1 MKYRL
6 IFACLLIILFSACNL
21 TKYVPENEYLLEK
34 VSLKSDNKKLDKSEL
49 KSYLRQQ
56 PNAGMFGVLRLEL
69 GIYNVSGKDSTKW
82 LNRILKR
89 IGEEPVIYDP
99 SLTSIS
105 TQQLQLALINK
116 GYVHAKVEN
125 QVSKENKKARVE
137 YIIQS
142 NEPYRLNDYHV
153 NLKDS
158 LLNYIAKDTA
168 SSLIKE
174 NILFDVDQFDAERE
188 RISKAFR
195 QKGYYNFNKEFIVYT
210 ADTAK
215 SNLVNVEI
223 KLHESLETDSVYNR
237 IFTKYDVRNVIFYI
251 IPNVSEQ
258 DSSYVERLDTLKFKD
273 YILLTD
279 NEKYLKPEALAQNTQ
294 ILPNALYNDL
304 AVDRTYSSLNSL
316 NVVRYVNINFREV
329 QDSLLDCYIL
339 ISLAKEIALSAELEA
354 TYTDGYWGGAARLN
368 LIHRNIFK
376 GAESLSLQGRIA
388 YEWQS
393 DIWAKEF
400 GGQVGLKFPKF
411 MMPFVSYDFKKR
423 IRANTEFTGLYNYQE
438 RPREFTSIN
447 IGTGM
452 KYSWN
457 DARFRHNFELF
468 DLSYIYFKNISDE
481 FRNEFLDPN
490 RPIFNP
496 YNYEDHFIMRIGY
509 VGSYNTFNVSRPLK
523 NYLSMRYSLETAGN
537 LIHALSNIF
546 NAPKGDDGSFRPL
559 NIRYAQY
566 VKAEY
571 DVSYQQ
577 VMDENNRFVYHL
589 GFGLAI
595 PYGNADVIPYERR
608 FFSGGANSVRGWS
621 ESKLGPGLYYNDTF
635 GNRRD
640 YNQTGDIKLN
650 LNMEYRGKMFWLLEG
665 ALFLDAGNV
674 WTIKEYETQ
683 PGGKFEFKNFLNEIA
698 ISYGAGLRFDFSFL
712 IARLDMGVRLYNPA
726 LPRQQQWRVKL
737 NKNDFAFHLA
747 IGYPF

>member
-69 GIYNVSGKDSTKW
+69 GIYNASGKDSTKW

-215 SNLVNVEI
+215 SNLVDVEI
-223 KLHESLETDSVYNR
+223 KLHESLDTDSVYNR

-258 DSSYVERLDTLKFKD
+258 DSSYVERFDTLKFKD

-279 NEKYLKPEALAQNTQ
+279 NEKYLKLEALAQNTQ

>member
-69 GIYNVSGKDSTKW
+69 GIYNASGKDSTKW

-223 KLHESLETDSVYNR
+223 KLHESLDTDSVYNR